1 MGGRG
6 MKWALMLLWVAVVVL
21 VGCCRPCGGE
31 VVTVRDSVGRDVR
44 REVLWVRDT
53 VMVGME
59 GEHAAAVVKDSTSRL
74 ETRYAVSEAGVRT
87 DGTLWH
93 WLEQKRVR
101 VPVEVMHREERRDSV
116 VWRERGVERV
126 KVREVERQWSV
137 WERLQ
142 WWVGRGALG
151 VVLGWVLWRWGWPL
165 LKVLLKRIL

>member
-1 MGGRG
+1 MR
-6 MKWALMLLWVAVVVL
+6 VAVGVL
-21 VGCCRPCGGE
+21 LSAVLLVLCGCCRPCGRDFS
-31 VVTVRDSVGRDVR
+31 VVRDSVGSDVR

-53 VMVGME
+53 VEVRLPAE
-59 GEHAAAVVKDSTSRL
+59 RTSVVVRDSSSRL

-151 VVLGWVLWRWGWPL
+151 LVLGWVLWHWGWGL
-165 LKVLLKRIL
+165 LKVWLKRIL

>member
-1 MGGRG
+1 MR
-6 MKWALMLLWVAVVVL
+6 VAVGVL
-21 VGCCRPCGGE
+21 LSAVLLVLRGCCRPCGRDFSMS
-31 VVTVRDSVGRDVR
+31 VRDSVGSDVR

-53 VMVGME
+53 VEVRLPAE
-59 GEHAAAVVKDSTSRL
+59 RTSAVVRDSISRL
-74 ETRYAVSEAGVRT
+74 ETRYAVSEAGVRG

-93 WLEQKRVR
+93 WLEQKGTV
-101 VPVEVMHREERRDSV
+101 VPVEVAHREERRDSV
-116 VWRERGVERV
+116 VWRNRAVERV
-126 KVREVERQWSV
+126 RVREVERQWSV